1 MSKDITKIV
10 RQSLGLSDTETKRAQ
25 KLDESLVAD
34 PKPFNLPTE
43 FQSAATKRAHFELYE
58 NYVKTFNRV
67 SAELDSAD
75 RAESNSNSSQFRS
88 LKIDETYN
96 MNAMFLHELYFAN
109 ISDMHSKITMDSLS
123 YMRIQRDWGTFDKW
137 QEDFLAC
144 CQASRCGWAVTYYN
158 LFTQTYMNAVIDLHS
173 IEIPVGCF
181 PVIVMDVWQHAYYKD
196 YLRDVKTYSIAMMKE
211 LNWRVIEDRFK
222 QAERVAQALRQS

>member
-10 RQSLGLSDTETKRAQ
+10 RQTLGIESAPVALSEA
-25 KLDESLVAD
+25 LVTD
-34 PKPFNLPTE
+34 PKPFNLSTE
-43 FQSAATKRAHFELYE
+43 FQSASAKRSHFELYE
-58 NYVKTFNRV
+58 NYIKAFNRV
-67 SAELDSAD
+67 SAELDGVD
-75 RAESNSNSSQFRS
+75 RSDVNSNNSVYRS

-96 MNAMFLHELYFAN
+96 MNAIFLHELYFAN
-109 ISDMHSKITMDSLS
+109 ISDMQSKITMDSLS
-123 YMRIQRDWGTFDKW
+123 YMRLQRDFGSFDKW

-158 LFTQTYMNAVIDLHS
+158 LYTQTYMNAVVDLHS
-173 IEIPVGCF
+173 IQIPVGCF

-211 LNWRVIEDRFK
+211 LNWTVIEGRFK
-222 QAERVAQALRQS
+222 QSERLAQALRAS